1 MQNLIFAVYQ
11 KGEDILEFSDSFY
24 IQVRLI
30 LNKSF
35 VTLRK
40 ERFSKWIL
48 SLLNIFINILFF
60 FFTFH
65 KSSEYWYQN
74 FRIRKSLRKIEIFS
88 SVHHFCSYRNN
99 QCRNGW
105 NSFVMLFGNFGCE
118 WILFGCWW
126 KIYCDAVRVI

>member
-48 SLLNIFINILFF
+48 SLLNIFIKYFVF
-60 FFTFH
+60 SFTFH
-65 KSSEYWYQN
+65 KSSEY
-74 FRIRKSLRKIEIFS
+74 
-88 SVHHFCSYRNN
+88 
-99 QCRNGW
+99 
-105 NSFVMLFGNFGCE
+105 
-118 WILFGCWW
+118 
-126 KIYCDAVRVI
+126 

>member
-48 SLLNIFINILFF
+48 SLLNIFINFFVFFLHFINLRNIDIKIL
-60 FFTFH
+60 
-65 KSSEYWYQN
+65 E
-74 FRIRKSLRKIEIFS
+74 
-88 SVHHFCSYRNN
+88 
-99 QCRNGW
+99 
-105 NSFVMLFGNFGCE
+105 
-118 WILFGCWW
+118 
-126 KIYCDAVRVI
+126 

>member
-48 SLLNIFINILFF
+48 SLLNIFINFLFF
-60 FFTFH
+60 FLHFI
-65 KSSEYWYQN
+65 N
-74 FRIRKSLRKIEIFS
+74 LRKIDIK
-88 SVHHFCSYRNN
+88 
-99 QCRNGW
+99 
-105 NSFVMLFGNFGCE
+105 
-118 WILFGCWW
+118 ILE
-126 KIYCDAVRVI
+126 

>member
-48 SLLNIFINILFF
+48 SLLNIFINFLVFFLHFINLRNIDIKIL
-60 FFTFH
+60 
-65 KSSEYWYQN
+65 E
-74 FRIRKSLRKIEIFS
+74 
-88 SVHHFCSYRNN
+88 
-99 QCRNGW
+99 
-105 NSFVMLFGNFGCE
+105 
-118 WILFGCWW
+118 
-126 KIYCDAVRVI
+126 

>member
-48 SLLNIFINILFF
+48 SLLNIFINFF
-60 FFTFH
+60 FFFYI
-65 KSSEYWYQN
+65 S
-74 FRIRKSLRKIEIFS
+74 
-88 SVHHFCSYRNN
+88 
-99 QCRNGW
+99 
-105 NSFVMLFGNFGCE
+105 
-118 WILFGCWW
+118 
-126 KIYCDAVRVI
+126 